1 MERESEDA
9 GLVSGLSLNPEP
21 PGDEDTVP
29 VDDVEAAFSVP
40 YQEAG
45 SLCVRLDHCS
55 VLDLTAVGGGSVVG
69 LTHTGHLTCYDPEL
83 LVSTWD
89 LSPGQDSVRA
99 VSSHGT
105 DPNLVLTCGQTVK
118 VWDLRGPLKA
128 VLELRD
134 SSDLRP
140 DLSCLAASR
149 AGLVVAGTDQQRLD
163 SFLLFWDLKGGGQP
177 LGGYW
182 NVHSDDITSLQ
193 FHTDNQHRLL
203 TGSTDGLVNIL
214 DLSKTEEEEALLN
227 SFNILNSVAGARWR
241 GEDVVV
247 RTHTETLQTWSPST
261 SSHHTVTRAD
271 LAGGIRRGV
280 EDYVYIVGVE
290 VEEEEVVVLAGS
302 RYIPSPCLRSVSLTE
317 AGDLQPRAHF
327 LKAGPS
333 TRCSLRLKQSNIFV
347 TGGEDG
353 VIRVWRKVEA
363 ESAPASSQDSTRK
376 ITTNETSRV
385 RKKPY
390 TK

>member
-1 MERESEDA
+1 MPVESDENPSDTSCADA
-9 GLVSGLSLNPEP
+9 ECSV
-21 PGDEDTVP
+21 
-29 VDDVEAAFSVP
+29 VDDHEHKKTNSD
-40 YQEAG
+40 G
-45 SLCVRLDHCS
+45 SSLWPSADI
-55 VLDLTAVGGGSVVG
+55 
-69 LTHTGHLTCYDPEL
+69 
-83 LVSTWD
+83 
-89 LSPGQDSVRA
+89 
-99 VSSHGT
+99 
-105 DPNLVLTCGQTVK
+105 
-118 VWDLRGPLKA
+118 
-128 VLELRD
+128 
-134 SSDLRP
+134 
-140 DLSCLAASR
+140 LA
-149 AGLVVAGTDQQRLD
+149 
-163 SFLLFWDLKGGGQP
+163 WK
-177 LGGYW
+177 
-182 NVHSDDITSLQ
+182 
-193 FHTDNQHRLL
+193 
-203 TGSTDGLVNIL
+203 
-214 DLSKTEEEEALLN
+214 E
-227 SFNILNSVAGARWR
+227 
-241 GEDVVV
+241 VVV

-390 TK
+390 SK